1 MSEKT
6 QGEELKERL
15 FNTKKNGWENT
26 SDEEKEKIFNYCQGY
41 MDFLNRSKTEREIV
55 KNAEQMARERG
66 YRDISEFESLNPG
79 DKVYYVNRGKN
90 LFLAVIGT
98 ESIENG
104 VNIIGSHADSPRLD
118 LKPNPLYE
126 DKEFAYFKT
135 HYYGGIK
142 KYQWTAIPLSM
153 HGVIVKTNGETV
165 EVNIGENENDPIFTI
180 TDLLPHLAQ
189 DQMQKKL
196 KDGVEGENLN
206 LLIGSI
212 PYKDSK
218 VSEKVKLNILDILN
232 RKYGITEK
240 DFISAEIELV
250 PAFKC
255 RSLGFD
261 ESLIAGYGQ
270 DDKVCVYTS
279 LTAILGIENPRKTAV
294 CLLADKEEIGSMGNT
309 GMESN
314 VFSTFLSEILNKLN
328 INRPNLLD
336 KILCNSKMLSADV
349 DAGLDPIYTSVADL
363 NNACYL
369 NRGVGMNKYTGVAGK
384 ANASDANAEFLAYI
398 RNIFESN
405 DVDYQMAELGK
416 VDKGGGGTIAYIL
429 ANKGVD
435 VVDCGVGVLS
445 MHAPYEV
452 TSKYDVYQ
460 AYKGYTAFY
469 NA

>member
-6 QGEELKERL
+6 QGEELKEIL

-232 RKYGITEK
+232 RKYGITER

-384 ANASDANAEFLAYI
+384 SNASDANAEFLAYV

-405 DVDYQMAELGK
+405 NVDYQMAELGK

-460 AYKGYTAFY
+460 AYKGYMAFY

>member
-90 LFLAVIGT
+90 LFLAVIGR

-142 KYQWTAIPLSM
+142 KYQWTAIPLAM

-212 PYKDSK
+212 PYKDQK
-218 VSEKVKLNILDILN
+218 ISEKVKLNILDILN
-232 RKYGITEK
+232 RKYGITER

-336 KILCNSKMLSADV
+336 KVLCNSKMLSADV
-349 DAGLDPIYTSVADL
+349 DAGLDPIYVSVADL

-460 AYKGYTAFY
+460 AHKGYTAFY
-469 NA
+469 RS